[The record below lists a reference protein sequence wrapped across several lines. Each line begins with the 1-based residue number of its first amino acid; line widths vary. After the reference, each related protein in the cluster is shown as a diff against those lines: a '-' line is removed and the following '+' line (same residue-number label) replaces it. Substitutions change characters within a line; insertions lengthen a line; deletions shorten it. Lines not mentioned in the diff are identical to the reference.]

1 MRLRAI
7 IKKTVLSL
15 THILCYHFYVWNI
28 IYIMKT
34 NILVIIF
41 SGISI
46 AFLGIAILTLP
57 QNLRSF
63 AQKNIEIFLTIP
75 PVSVASYI
83 LVFKY
88 HEKFQGGAPPMDAL
102 FVKIFQ
108 GAVAAGVCFFIIAFV
123 SSILFRCYTIF
134 RA

>member
-41 SGISI
+41 SDISI
-46 AFLGIAILTLP
+46 AVLRIAILC
-57 QNLRSF
+57 F
-63 AQKNIEIFLTIP
+63 KH
-75 PVSVASYI
+75 PVQV
-83 LVFKY
+83 LHDF
-88 HEKFQGGAPPMDAL
+88 
-102 FVKIFQ
+102 
-108 GAVAAGVCFFIIAFV
+108 
-123 SSILFRCYTIF
+123 
-134 RA
+134 